1 VAFVVVA
8 QQHLSD
14 GQADQLGI
22 GHLQGTTR
30 AAATLAACGDDPV
43 GEFHIQCD
51 EKGVQ
56 VGDHE
61 ASTVRRV

>member
-1 VAFVVVA
+1 MTLVVVA

-22 GHLQGTTR
+22 GHLWWSTR
-30 AAATLAACGDDPV
+30 AAAAEPTGGDDPV
-43 GEFHIQCD
+43 GEFHLQCD
-51 EKGVQ
+51 EQGVQ

-61 ASTVRRV
+61 ASTV